1 MQPGGKAETAALLPV
16 DRVVAWLSGQGTD
29 LVGPVRAE
37 LISGGRSNL
46 TYALA
51 GADGHRVVLRRP
63 PAGGILATAHDMT
76 REWRFISA
84 LRGTSVP
91 VPEPLALA
99 DSEVLGVPFYVMS
112 YVDGLV
118 LHDAVNAQLLSS
130 DARWAAAASLI
141 DTMVLLHKLDIDAV
155 GLGDIGRRE
164 DYLGRQLRR
173 WKRQWD
179 QSCCTDIA
187 AVDAAYE
194 RLAAAVPPQQQAGIV
209 HGDFRL
215 GNMMCGPDG
224 QIRAVLDWELAT
236 LGDPLADLGWLLSWW
251 VEPGEPGTTGAS
263 QAAPPSVL
271 PGFPPRQ
278 WLISRYEEGSGT
290 DLSRI
295 GFYVAFAN
303 WRGACISAGVLTR
316 YESGVMGDDGF
327 DPGALRAKIASQ
339 ARTALDQV
347 NRL

>member
-1 MQPGGKAETAALLPV
+1 MQLGGKAETAELLPV
-16 DRVVAWLSGQGTD
+16 DRVVAWLATHGIE
-29 LVGPVRAE
+29 LVDPVRAE

-46 TYALA
+46 TYGLT

-99 DSEVLGVPFYVMS
+99 DSDVLGVPFYVMS
-112 YVDGLV
+112 YVDGQV
-118 LHDAVNAQLLSS
+118 LHGAVDAQALSS
-130 DARWAAAASLI
+130 EARHCAAASLI
-141 DTMVLLHKLDIDAV
+141 DTMALLHQLDIDAV
-155 GLGDIGRRE
+155 GLGDIARRE
-164 DYLGRQLRR
+164 DYVGRQLRR

-179 QSCCTDIA
+179 QSCCTDIT

-194 RLAAAVPPQQQAGIV
+194 RLAAAVPPQRHAGIV

-215 GNMMCGPDG
+215 GNMICGMDG

-236 LGDPLADLGWLLSWW
+236 LGDPLADLGWLLNWW
-251 VEPGEPGTTGAS
+251 VEPGEMSSTVVIP
-263 QAAPPSVL
+263 AAQPSVL

-278 WLISRYEEGSGT
+278 WLISRYQEGSGA

-339 ARTALDQV
+339 AETALEQV
-347 NRL
+347 SRL

>member
-1 MQPGGKAETAALLPV
+1 MSPDGRAETAALLPV
-16 DRVVAWLSGQGTD
+16 DRVVGWLAGQGVD

-46 TYALA
+46 TYALV
-51 GADGHRVVLRRP
+51 GADGYQVVLRRP

-91 VPEPLALA
+91 VAEPLALA
-99 DSEVLGVPFYVMS
+99 GSEVLGVPFYVMS
-112 YVDGLV
+112 YVDGRV
-118 LHDAVNAQLLSS
+118 LHDAVDAQILSGG
-130 DARWAAAASLI
+130 ARLCAAASLI
-141 DTMVLLHKLDIDAV
+141 DTMVLLHQLDIDAV

-164 DYLGRQLRR
+164 DYIGRQLRR

-194 RLAAAVPPQQQAGIV
+194 RLAAAIPPQQHAGIV

-215 GNMMCGPDG
+215 GNMICGSDG
-224 QIRAVLDWELAT
+224 RIRAVLDWELAT
-236 LGDPLADLGWLLSWW
+236 LGDPLADLGWLLTWW
-251 VEPGEPGTTGAS
+251 VEPGEPGATVVS
-263 QAAPPSVL
+263 PAAQPSVL

-278 WLISRYEEGSGT
+278 WLLSRYEQGSGA

-316 YESGVMGDDGF
+316 YASGVMGDDGF
-327 DPGALRAKIASQ
+327 DPGALRAKITSQ
-339 ARTALDQV
+339 AHTALEQV

>member
-1 MQPGGKAETAALLPV
+1 
-16 DRVVAWLSGQGTD
+16 VVAWLARQGID
-29 LVGPVRAE
+29 LVGPVHAE

-84 LRGTSVP
+84 LRRTSVP
-91 VPEPLALA
+91 VAEPLALA
-99 DSEVLGVPFYVMS
+99 DSEMLGVPFYVMS
-112 YVDGLV
+112 YVEGRV
-118 LHDAVNAQLLSS
+118 LHDAADAQILPSE
-130 DARWAAAASLI
+130 ARRRAAASLI
-141 DTMVLLHKLDIDAV
+141 DTMVLLHQLDIDAV

-164 DYLGRQLRR
+164 DYIGRQLRR

-179 QSCCTDIA
+179 QSCCTDIT

-194 RLAAAVPPQQQAGIV
+194 CLAAAVPPQQHARIV

-215 GNMMCGPDG
+215 GNMICGTDG

-236 LGDPLADLGWLLSWW
+236 LGDPLADLGWLLTWW
-251 VEPGEPGTTGAS
+251 VELGEAGTTVAS
-263 QAAPPSVL
+263 PAQPSVL
-271 PGFPPRQ
+271 AGFPPRQ

-316 YESGVMGDDGF
+316 YQSGVMGDDGF
-327 DPGALRAKIASQ
+327 DPAALRAKITSQ
-339 ARTALDQV
+339 AQTALEQA

>member
-1 MQPGGKAETAALLPV
+1 MQPGEKADSAALLPV
-16 DRVVAWLSGQGTD
+16 DLVVAWLARQGID

-51 GADGHRVVLRRP
+51 AADGHRVVLRRP

-91 VPEPLALA
+91 VAEPLALA

-112 YVDGLV
+112 FVDGQV
-118 LHDAVNAQLLSS
+118 LHDAVDAQVLPG
-130 DARWAAAASLI
+130 DARRRAAASLI
-141 DTMVLLHKLDIDAV
+141 DTMVLLHQLDIDTV

-164 DYLGRQLRR
+164 GYIGRQLRR

-179 QSCCTDIA
+179 QSCCTDIT

-194 RLAAAVPPQQQAGIV
+194 RLAAAVPPQQHARIV

-215 GNMMCGPDG
+215 GNMICGTDG
-224 QIRAVLDWELAT
+224 RIRAVLDWELAT
-236 LGDPLADLGWLLSWW
+236 LGDPLADLGWLLTWW
-251 VEPGEPGTTGAS
+251 VELGEAS
-263 QAAPPSVL
+263 ATVTNPAAQPSVL

-278 WLISRYEEGSGT
+278 WMISRYQEGSGA

-327 DPGALRAKIASQ
+327 DPGALRAKIAIQ
-339 ARTALDQV
+339 AETALEQV

>member
-16 DRVVAWLSGQGTD
+16 DRVVAWLARQGID

-46 TYALA
+46 TYALV

-91 VPEPLALA
+91 VAEPLALA
-99 DSEVLGVPFYVMS
+99 DSDVLGVPFYVMS
-112 YVDGLV
+112 YVDGWV
-118 LHDAVNAQLLSS
+118 LHDAVDAQVLSS
-130 DARWAAAASLI
+130 DARRSAAASLI
-141 DTMVLLHKLDIDAV
+141 DTMILLHQLDIDAV

-164 DYLGRQLRR
+164 DYIGRQLRR

-179 QSCCTDIA
+179 QSCCTDIT

-194 RLAAAVPPQQQAGIV
+194 RLAAAIPPQQRARIV

-215 GNMMCGPDG
+215 GNMICGRNG
-224 QIRAVLDWELAT
+224 RIRAVLDWELAT
-236 LGDPLADLGWLLSWW
+236 LGDPLADLGWLLTWW
-251 VEPGEPGTTGAS
+251 VEPGEPVERS
-263 QAAPPSVL
+263 QPAAQPSVL
-271 PGFPPRQ
+271 PGFPLRQ
-278 WLISRYEEGSGT
+278 WLISRYQQGSGA

-327 DPGALRAKIASQ
+327 GPGALRAKIASQ
-339 ARTALDQV
+339 AETALEQV

>member
-1 MQPGGKAETAALLPV
+1 MRRGGRAETALLPV
-16 DRVVAWLSGQGTD
+16 DRVVAWLARQGTA

-46 TYALA
+46 TYTLT

-91 VPEPLALA
+91 VAEPLALA

-112 YVDGLV
+112 YVDGRV
-118 LHDAVNAQLLSS
+118 LHDAVDAQVLSD
-130 DARWAAAASLI
+130 DARRCAATSLI
-141 DTMVLLHKLDIDAV
+141 DTMALLHELDIDAV

-164 DYLGRQLRR
+164 DYIGRQLRR

-179 QSCCTDIA
+179 QSCCTDIT
-187 AVDAAYE
+187 AVDAAYQ
-194 RLAAAVPPQQQAGIV
+194 RLAAAVPPQQHARIV

-215 GNMMCGPDG
+215 GNMICGTDG
-224 QIRAVLDWELAT
+224 RIRAVLDWELAT

-251 VEPGEPGTTGAS
+251 AEPGEPGATVVS
-263 QAAPPSVL
+263 PAAQPSVL

-278 WLISRYEEGSGT
+278 WMISRYEQGSGA

-316 YESGVMGDDGF
+316 YEAGVMGDDGY
-327 DPGALRAKIASQ
+327 DHAALRAKIASQ
-339 ARTALDQV
+339 AETALEQV
-347 NRL
+347 SQL